1 MPWKRGIVLIPTQDT
16 TYQAFDMHL
25 AIGQMTKISC
35 TDGRGTNPHRMFSCL
50 HSWYGGYQVATVEGP
65 RYDGGYQVA
74 SRGIARVEGLG
85 GGASK
90 DLEYNAM
97 TATGTKIRFTL
108 QDLVQKTLDGLYIST
123 S

>member
-1 MPWKRGIVLIPTQDT
+1 MHEIKVKYALETRYSTDSNSGYNLSRI
-16 TYQAFDMHL
+16 DMHL

-35 TDGRGTNPHRMFSCL
+35 TDGGYQPSSDVSCL

-74 SRGIARVEGLG
+74 SCGIARVEGQG

-90 DLEYNAM
+90 
-97 TATGTKIRFTL
+97 
-108 QDLVQKTLDGLYIST
+108 
-123 S
+123 

>member
-1 MPWKRGIVLIPTQDT
+1 MPWKRVIVLIPTQDT

-35 TDGRGTNPHRMFSCL
+35 TDGGYQPSSDVSCL
-50 HSWYGGYQVATVEGP
+50 HSWYGGYQVATVEGA

-74 SRGIARVEGLG
+74 SCGIARVGVHG

-90 DLEYNAM
+90 
-97 TATGTKIRFTL
+97 
-108 QDLVQKTLDGLYIST
+108 
-123 S
+123 